1 MSDYSDWVADRRQQ
15 GIACDLTESGQAVL
29 PLSTRALICIASA
42 ITCWVLVI
50 GAVQLVWRLA
60 EGLFQLL

>member
-1 MSDYSDWVADRRQQ
+1 VSDYSDWVADCRQQ
-15 GIACDLTESGQAVL
+15 EIARDLTEAGQAVL

-42 ITCWVLVI
+42 IACWVFVI